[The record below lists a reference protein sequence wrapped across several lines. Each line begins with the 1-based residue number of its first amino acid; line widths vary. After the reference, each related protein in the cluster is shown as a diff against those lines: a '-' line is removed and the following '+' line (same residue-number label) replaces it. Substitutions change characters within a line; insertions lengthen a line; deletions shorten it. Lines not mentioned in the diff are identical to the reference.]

1 MLSRKLKVMWYYLIF
16 NNCKYSLFYVK
27 IQLVKIVLT
36 GPYILRTIGNKKE
49 FSIQNIVN
57 ELNFE
62 TDSFGVCE

>member
-36 GPYILRTIGNKKE
+36 GPYLLRTIGNKKE